1 MAKAKN
7 KDSGTEPRT
16 KEKAMTPAADGGKVA
31 LAGGTPPAG
40 TEPDRPRPRVSPIKF
55 LKQVRVEALE
65 KVTWPTRPETVITTI
80 MVFVMVI
87 IAAAFFA
94 LVDAGL
100 GSLREYLLGL
110 LG

>member
-7 KDSGTEPRT
+7 KDSGGEPRV
-16 KEKAMTPAADGGKVA
+16 KEKAMSPGADGGKVA
-31 LAGGTPPAG
+31 VAGGSPPAG
-40 TEPDRPRPRVSPIKF
+40 TEPDRPRPRINPLKF
-55 LKQVRVEALE
+55 LQQVRQEVT
-65 KVTWPTRPETVITTI
+65 KVTWPTRPETVVTTI

-87 IAAAFFA
+87 ISAAFFA